1 MRLIFTGVLCLLTLN
16 AQANVIQYFAGISY
30 NNPADLFKVKNG
42 ILLVGGTGSYADLQF
57 KGSALN
63 FNTIQGLITRVLI
76 LYGHMVELPSAS
88 MTRL

>member
-63 FNTIQGLITRVLI
+63 FNTFQYDSIRFRG
-76 LYGHMVELPSAS
+76 
-88 MTRL
+88 

>member
-42 ILLVGGTGSYADLQF
+42 ILLVGGTGSYAD
-57 KGSALN
+57 
-63 FNTIQGLITRVLI
+63 
-76 LYGHMVELPSAS
+76 
-88 MTRL
+88 